1 MLLLVHYQTKPSA
14 RDAFLR
20 AAAPLAETIRRED
33 GCISYEYYLDA
44 AKPDAVLLVEEW
56 QTPEHQQRHM
66 AMPHMAELKRL
77 KEQLVCATA
86 VRRV

>member
-1 MLLLVHYQTKPSA
+1 MLLLVHYQTKPGA

-33 GCISYEYYLDA
+33 GCISYEYYLNA

-56 QTPEHQQRHM
+56 
-66 AMPHMAELKRL
+66 
-77 KEQLVCATA
+77 
-86 VRRV
+86 